1 MDQKPACENPVSPTP
16 DDRPKVL
23 IVAQN
28 ASARMGGEAFLPLKY
43 FEILKQRGIPATLI
57 AHSRNRHELTEAL
70 PDFTDDMYFIDDT
83 ALHRATWN
91 IGRYLP
97 AALRPVLIGNLL
109 NQINEYYQAR
119 LIRRLVGE
127 GRVDIIHQPIPV
139 SPRAPS
145 RIHGFGVPV
154 VIGPMNGNMSY
165 PEGYEDYESRA
176 TRLLIPA
183 ARALGML
190 ANLAIPGKRR
200 ADVLLVAN
208 ERTRDGLPVPN
219 RTRAEVLVENGVDL
233 SVWSTDDTPRAPA
246 QPARLRL
253 VFMGRLIPLKGL
265 DFTIEAI
272 RLARERGA
280 DVTLDVLG
288 DGPER
293 ARLEERIGEAG
304 LAGHITFHGFR
315 PQRDCAEVLRA
326 SDALILNSLRECG
339 GAVVL
344 EAMSMGRPVIA
355 ADWGGPA
362 DYIDPSCGILVA
374 PAPRRDFHHRLSQAI
389 LTLANHPETRHTMSE
404 AGIQKIKSRFDWQK
418 KIDRIL
424 EIYHE
429 ALTAHR

>member
-1 MDQKPACENPVSPTP
+1 MDQKPACENPVSLTP
-16 DDRPKVL
+16 DYRPKVL

-28 ASARMGGEAFLPLKY
+28 VSARMGGEAFLPLKY
-43 FEILKQRGIPATLI
+43 FEILKRRGIPATLI
-57 AHSRNRHELTEAL
+57 AHGRNRAELTEAL
-70 PDFTDDMYFIDDT
+70 PEFVDDIHFIEDT
-83 ALHRATWN
+83 SLHRTTW
-91 IGRYLP
+91 GLGKRLP

-109 NQINEYYQAR
+109 NQINEYYQAL
-119 LIRRLVGE
+119 LIRRLVSE

-165 PEGYEDYESRA
+165 PDGYADYESRA

-183 ARALGML
+183 GRALGML

-200 ADVLLVAN
+200 AEILLIAN
-208 ERTRDGLPVPN
+208 ERTREGLPVPN
-219 RTRAEVLVENGVDL
+219 RTRARVLVENGVDL
-233 SVWSTDDTPRAPA
+233 SVWSMGDTSRAPA
-246 QPARLRL
+246 PPGRLRL

-272 RLARERGA
+272 RLARESGA

-293 ARLEERIGEAG
+293 AALETQANANG
-304 LAGHITFHGFR
+304 LSDYVTFHGFM
-315 PQRDCAEVLRA
+315 PQSHCADVLRA

-362 DYIDPSCGILVA
+362 DYIDRSCGILVS
-374 PAPRRDFHHRLSQAI
+374 PSPRQDFPHRLSSAI
-389 LTLANHPETRHTMSE
+389 LSLANNPETRHSMGE
-404 AGIQKIKSRFDWQK
+404 AGIQKIKSQFDWQK

-429 ALTAHR
+429 ALASHR